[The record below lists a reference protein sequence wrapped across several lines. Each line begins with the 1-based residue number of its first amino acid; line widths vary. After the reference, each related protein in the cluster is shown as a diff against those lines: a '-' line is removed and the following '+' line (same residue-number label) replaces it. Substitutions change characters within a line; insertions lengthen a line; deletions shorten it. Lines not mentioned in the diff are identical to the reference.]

1 MLLNCYV
8 PNHVRWNLIRDT
20 NKGGK
25 TMKKG
30 IRFKILISMIALT
43 AFSIW
48 ASVTNLGYIH
58 DMHTDAEQAFVE
70 YGLSADAIDQIQDTY
85 DEAMSANRIG
95 ITTMIIISIIV
106 VLLISWSVISPTKRA
121 SKKLNEILKNMD
133 NNQANLKARIPVEK
147 KDEVGELVNGINTFM
162 ERLDNIMEE
171 VKNNSIR
178 LNSSVDN
185 VAANIGDA
193 NANTN
198 DISASMQE
206 LAASMEEV
214 SSTITTVIENTVSV
228 DENISDMADQTKSV
242 MGYVEEMKKR
252 AYNMKEV
259 AEGNKVSTSEIVSTI
274 GTDLQIAIENG
285 KKVENIN
292 ELTGEILSIS
302 NQTNLLALNASI
314 EAARAGE
321 AGKGFAV
328 VAEEIRQLA
337 DSSRNAATKIQ
348 EISVM
353 VTEAVTKLMTC
364 ANDMMNYINGKVLP
378 DYDSYV
384 SSGVQYDKDAVY
396 IHEVM
401 GDFEQKSN
409 KLNDTMASMVE
420 SFHGISKAIEE
431 STIGVTSVADNTSDL
446 VKKVND
452 ISVEITKN
460 KEIANTLLEEAEKF
474 A

>member
-1 MLLNCYV
+1 
-8 PNHVRWNLIRDT
+8 
-20 NKGGK
+20 
-25 TMKKG
+25 
-30 IRFKILISMIALT
+30 
-43 AFSIW
+43 
-48 ASVTNLGYIH
+48 
-58 DMHTDAEQAFVE
+58 
-70 YGLSADAIDQIQDTY
+70 
-85 DEAMSANRIG
+85 
-95 ITTMIIISIIV
+95 
-106 VLLISWSVISPTKRA
+106 
-121 SKKLNEILKNMD
+121 
-133 NNQANLKARIPVEK
+133 
-147 KDEVGELVNGINTFM
+147 
-162 ERLDNIMEE
+162 
-171 VKNNSIR
+171 
-178 LNSSVDN
+178 
-185 VAANIGDA
+185 
-193 NANTN
+193 
-198 DISASMQE
+198 
-206 LAASMEEV
+206 
-214 SSTITTVIENTVSV
+214 
-228 DENISDMADQTKSV
+228 
-242 MGYVEEMKKR
+242 
-252 AYNMKEV
+252 MKEV

-452 ISVEITKN
+452 ISIEITKN

>member
-1 MLLNCYV
+1 M
-8 PNHVRWNLIRDT
+8 
-20 NKGGK
+20 
-25 TMKKG
+25 MKG
-30 IRFKILISMIALT
+30 IRFKILVSIIVLT

-48 ASVTNLGYIH
+48 ASITNLEYIRQVH
-58 DMHTDAEQAFVE
+58 SDAQQAFENSGISSESLNQV
-70 YGLSADAIDQIQDTY
+70 QDTF
-85 DEAMSANRIG
+85 DAAVQANNIG
-95 ITTMIIISIIV
+95 IAIMIILAIIV
-106 VLLISWSVISPTKRA
+106 IVTITRSVISPTKRA
-121 SKKLNEILKNMD
+121 SKKLNDILTDMN
-133 NNQANLKARIPVEK
+133 NNQANLKVRIPVEK

-162 ERLDNIMEE
+162 ESLDNIMEE
-171 VKNNSIR
+171 VKNNSIQ
-178 LNSSVDN
+178 LNRSVDN
-185 VAANIGDA
+185 VTTNVADV

-214 SSTITTVIENTVSV
+214 SSTITTVIENTVTV
-228 DENISDMADQTKSV
+228 DDNISDMAEQSKSV

-252 AYNMKEV
+252 AYEMKAA
-259 AEGNKVSTSEIVSTI
+259 AEGNKVSTSEIVATI
-274 GTDLQIAIENG
+274 GADLQIAIENG
-285 KKVENIN
+285 NKVENIN

-348 EISVM
+348 EISLM
-353 VTEAVTKLMTC
+353 VTDAVSKLMNC
-364 ANDMMNYINGKVLP
+364 ANDMMHYIDNKVLP
-378 DYDSYV
+378 DYNDFV
-384 SSGVQYDKDAVY
+384 SNGIQYDEDALY

-401 GDFEQKSN
+401 GNFEQKTN

-446 VKKVND
+446 VKKVSD
-452 ISVEITKN
+452 ISEEIISN
-460 KEIANTLLEEAEKF
+460 KEIANTLREEAEKF

>member
-1 MLLNCYV
+1 M
-8 PNHVRWNLIRDT
+8 RDT
-20 NKGGK
+20 DKRGK
-25 TMKKG
+25 AMKKG
-30 IRFKILISMIALT
+30 IRYKILISMFVLT
-43 AFSIW
+43 AFSIL
-48 ASVTNLGYIH
+48 ASITNLGYIH
-58 DMHTDAEQAFVE
+58 DMHADAEQAFVE
-70 YGLSADAIDQIQDTY
+70 YGLSSDAIGQIQDTY
-85 DEAMSANRIG
+85 DEAMFSNRIG
-95 ITTMIIISIIV
+95 ITTMIIISIIA
-106 VLLISWSVISPTKRA
+106 VLLISRSVISPTKRA
-121 SKKLNEILKNMD
+121 SKKLNEILNNME

-162 ERLDNIMEE
+162 ESLDNIMEE

-214 SSTITTVIENTVSV
+214 SSTITTVIENTVTV

-259 AEGNKVSTSEIVSTI
+259 AEGSKVSTSEIVSAI
-274 GTDLQIAIENG
+274 GTDLKIAIENG

-292 ELTGEILSIS
+292 ELTGEILSIA

-337 DSSRNAATKIQ
+337 DSSRNTATNIQ

-364 ANDMMNYINGKVLP
+364 ANDMMNYINRKVLP

-384 SSGVQYDKDAVY
+384 SSGVQYDEDAVY

-401 GDFEQKSN
+401 GDFEEKSN

-431 STIGVTSVADNTSDL
+431 STIGVTSAADNTSDL

-460 KEIANTLLEEAEKF
+460 KEIANSLREEAERF

>member
-1 MLLNCYV
+1 
-8 PNHVRWNLIRDT
+8 
-20 NKGGK
+20 
-25 TMKKG
+25 MKKG
-30 IRFKILISMIALT
+30 IRFKILCSIIALT

-48 ASVTNLGYIH
+48 ASITNLDYIH
-58 DMHTDAEQAFVE
+58 QVHDDAQQAYE
-70 YGLSADAIDQIQDTY
+70 KSGISADSFTHVQDTF
-85 DEAMSANRIG
+85 EAAVQANNIG
-95 ITTMIIISIIV
+95 IAIMIILAIIVIV
-106 VLLISWSVISPTKRA
+106 VLTKSVISPTKRA
-121 SKKLNEILKNMD
+121 SKKLNEILTDMN
-133 NNQANLKARIPVEK
+133 NNQANLKVRIPVEK

-162 ERLDNIMEE
+162 ESLDNIMEE
-171 VKNNSIR
+171 VKNNSIH
-178 LNSSVDN
+178 LNRSVDN
-185 VAANIGDA
+185 VTTNVADV

-214 SSTITTVIENTVSV
+214 SSTITTVIENTVTV
-228 DENISDMADQTKSV
+228 DDNISDMAEQSKSV

-252 AYNMKEV
+252 AYEMKEA

-274 GTDLQIAIENG
+274 GADLQIAIENG
-285 KKVENIN
+285 NKVENIN

-348 EISVM
+348 EISLM
-353 VTEAVTKLMTC
+353 VTDAVSKLMNC
-364 ANDMMNYINGKVLP
+364 ANDMMGYIDNKVLP
-378 DYDSYV
+378 DYNDFV
-384 SSGVQYDKDAVY
+384 ANGIQYDEDALY

-401 GDFEQKSN
+401 GNFEQKTN

-446 VKKVND
+446 VKKVSD
-452 ISVEITKN
+452 ISEEITMN
-460 KEIANTLLEEAEKF
+460 KEIANTLRVEAEKF

>member
-1 MLLNCYV
+1 
-8 PNHVRWNLIRDT
+8 
-20 NKGGK
+20 
-25 TMKKG
+25 MKKG
-30 IRFKILISMIALT
+30 IRFKILVSIIVLT

-48 ASVTNLGYIH
+48 ASITNLDYIH
-58 DMHTDAEQAFVE
+58 QVHDDAQQAYE
-70 YGLSADAIDQIQDTY
+70 KSGISADSFTHVQDTF
-85 DEAMSANRIG
+85 EAAVQANNIG
-95 ITTMIIISIIV
+95 IAIMIILAIIV
-106 VLLISWSVISPTKRA
+106 IVILTRSVISPTKRA
-121 SKKLNEILKNMD
+121 SKKLNEILTDMN
-133 NNQANLKARIPVEK
+133 NNQANLKVRIPVEK

-162 ERLDNIMEE
+162 ESLDNIMEE
-171 VKNNSIR
+171 VKHNSIQ
-178 LNSSVDN
+178 LNRSVDN
-185 VAANIGDA
+185 VTTNVADV

-214 SSTITTVIENTVSV
+214 SSTITTVIENTVTV
-228 DENISDMADQTKSV
+228 DDNISDMAEQSKSV

-252 AYNMKEV
+252 AYEMKEA

-274 GTDLQIAIENG
+274 GADLQIAIENG
-285 KKVENIN
+285 NKVENIN

-348 EISVM
+348 EISLM
-353 VTEAVTKLMTC
+353 VTDAVSKLMNC
-364 ANDMMNYINGKVLP
+364 ANDMMNYIDSKVLP
-378 DYDSYV
+378 DYNDFV
-384 SSGVQYDKDAVY
+384 SNGIQYDEDALY

-401 GDFEQKSN
+401 GNFEQKTN

-446 VKKVND
+446 VKKVSD
-452 ISVEITKN
+452 ISEEITMN
-460 KEIANTLLEEAEKF
+460 KEIANTLRVEAEKF

>member
-1 MLLNCYV
+1 
-8 PNHVRWNLIRDT
+8 
-20 NKGGK
+20 
-25 TMKKG
+25 MKKG
-30 IRFKILISMIALT
+30 IRFKILVSIIVLT

-48 ASVTNLGYIH
+48 ASITNLDYIH
-58 DMHTDAEQAFVE
+58 QVHDDAQQAYE
-70 YGLSADAIDQIQDTY
+70 KSGISADSFTHVQDTF
-85 DEAMSANRIG
+85 EAAVQANNIG
-95 ITTMIIISIIV
+95 IAIMIILAIIVIV
-106 VLLISWSVISPTKRA
+106 VLTRSVISPTKRA
-121 SKKLNEILKNMD
+121 SKKLNEILTDMN
-133 NNQANLKARIPVEK
+133 NNQANLKVRIPVEK

-162 ERLDNIMEE
+162 ESLDNIMEE
-171 VKNNSIR
+171 VKNNSIQ
-178 LNSSVDN
+178 LNRSVDN
-185 VAANIGDA
+185 VTTNVADV

-214 SSTITTVIENTVSV
+214 SSTITTVIENTVTV
-228 DENISDMADQTKSV
+228 DDNISDMAEQSKSV

-252 AYNMKEV
+252 AYEMKEA
-259 AEGNKVSTSEIVSTI
+259 AEGNKVSTSEIVATI
-274 GTDLQIAIENG
+274 GADLQIAIENG
-285 KKVENIN
+285 NKVENIN

-348 EISVM
+348 EISLM
-353 VTEAVTKLMTC
+353 VTDAVSKLMNC
-364 ANDMMNYINGKVLP
+364 ANDMMSYIDNKVLP
-378 DYDSYV
+378 DYNDFASN
-384 SSGVQYDKDAVY
+384 GIQYDEDALY

-401 GDFEQKSN
+401 GNFEQKTN

-446 VKKVND
+446 VKKVSD
-452 ISVEITKN
+452 ISEEIISN
-460 KEIANTLLEEAEKF
+460 KEIANTLREEAEKF

>member
-1 MLLNCYV
+1 
-8 PNHVRWNLIRDT
+8 
-20 NKGGK
+20 
-25 TMKKG
+25 MKKG
-30 IRFKILISMIALT
+30 IRFKILVSIIVLT

-48 ASVTNLGYIH
+48 ASITNLDYIH
-58 DMHTDAEQAFVE
+58 QVHDDAQQAYE
-70 YGLSADAIDQIQDTY
+70 KSGISADSFTHVQDTF
-85 DEAMSANRIG
+85 EAAVQANNIG
-95 ITTMIIISIIV
+95 IAIMIILAIIVIV
-106 VLLISWSVISPTKRA
+106 VLTRSVISPTKRA
-121 SKKLNEILKNMD
+121 SKKLNEILTDMN
-133 NNQANLKARIPVEK
+133 NNQANLKVRIPVEK

-162 ERLDNIMEE
+162 ESLDNIMEE
-171 VKNNSIR
+171 VKNNSIQ
-178 LNSSVDN
+178 LNRSVDN
-185 VAANIGDA
+185 VTTNVADV

-214 SSTITTVIENTVSV
+214 SSTITTVIENTVTV
-228 DENISDMADQTKSV
+228 DDNISEMAEQSKSV

-252 AYNMKEV
+252 AYEMKEA
-259 AEGNKVSTSEIVSTI
+259 AEGNKVSTSEIVATI
-274 GTDLQIAIENG
+274 GADLQIAIENG
-285 KKVENIN
+285 NKVENIN

-348 EISVM
+348 EISLM
-353 VTEAVTKLMTC
+353 VTDAVSKLMNC
-364 ANDMMNYINGKVLP
+364 ANDMMSYIDNKVLP
-378 DYDSYV
+378 DYNDFV
-384 SSGVQYDKDAVY
+384 SNGIQYDEDALY

-401 GDFEQKSN
+401 GNFEQKTN

-446 VKKVND
+446 VKKVSD
-452 ISVEITKN
+452 ISEEIISN
-460 KEIANTLLEEAEKF
+460 KEIANTLREEAEKF

>member
-1 MLLNCYV
+1 
-8 PNHVRWNLIRDT
+8 
-20 NKGGK
+20 
-25 TMKKG
+25 MKKG
-30 IRFKILISMIALT
+30 IRFKILVSIIVLT

-48 ASVTNLGYIH
+48 ASITNLDYIH
-58 DMHTDAEQAFVE
+58 QVHDDAQQAYE
-70 YGLSADAIDQIQDTY
+70 KSGISADSFTRVQDTF
-85 DEAMSANRIG
+85 EAAVQANNIG
-95 ITTMIIISIIV
+95 IAIMIILAIIVIV
-106 VLLISWSVISPTKRA
+106 VLTRSVISPTKRA
-121 SKKLNEILKNMD
+121 SKKLNEILTDMN
-133 NNQANLKARIPVEK
+133 NNQANLKVRIPVEK

-162 ERLDNIMEE
+162 ESLDNIMEE
-171 VKNNSIR
+171 VKNNSIQ
-178 LNSSVDN
+178 LNRSVDN
-185 VAANIGDA
+185 VTTNVADV

-214 SSTITTVIENTVSV
+214 SSTITTVIENTVTV
-228 DENISDMADQTKSV
+228 DDNISDMAEQSKSV

-252 AYNMKEV
+252 AYEMKEA
-259 AEGNKVSTSEIVSTI
+259 AEGNKVSTSEIVATI
-274 GTDLQIAIENG
+274 GADLQIAIENG
-285 KKVENIN
+285 NKVENIN

-348 EISVM
+348 EISLM
-353 VTEAVTKLMTC
+353 VTDAVSKLMNC
-364 ANDMMNYINGKVLP
+364 ANDMMSYNKVLP
-378 DYDSYV
+378 DYNDFV
-384 SSGVQYDKDAVY
+384 SNGIQYDEDALY

-401 GDFEQKSN
+401 GNFEQKTN

-446 VKKVND
+446 VKKVSD
-452 ISVEITKN
+452 ISEEIISN
-460 KEIANTLLEEAEKF
+460 KEIANTLREEAEKF